1 MSKDAPDPAT
11 QRAQEGAMRT
21 AVVLDTGI
29 LCFMI
34 AAAIW
39 GNSLSM
45 LAEVLRVIPV
55 LAIEYVLLRLLIRI
69 NRGELTA
76 YDYGTR
82 KIERLANLVAGGLQ
96 IFAALWLLSK
106 MAVRYGVPQEQP
118 ALGLA
123 FATVIGI
130 ANLAINLLVFQQMWR
145 AAQGGQ
151 SLIMNGQIIV
161 RLSKLVA
168 SALVAVAIA
177 VNAAFGPEGIGG
189 WADLI
194 GTTIVIVVM
203 LVFGGQMVRDAMP
216 HLIDRALGEQQQ
228 QLINRA
234 LVDQFDDFDELIN
247 VRTRTEGDQAW
258 IEIEL
263 GFAPTRN
270 VEDVTSAADRVAARV
285 CVLIPGAKVFVLIR
299 NVRDVPAPATLAAP

>member
-1 MSKDAPDPAT
+1 M
-11 QRAQEGAMRT
+11 
-21 AVVLDTGI
+21 V
-29 LCFMI
+29 

-55 LAIEYVLLRLLIRI
+55 LAIEFILLGLLIRI

-76 YDYGTR
+76 YDNGTR
-82 KIERLANLVAGGLQ
+82 KVERLANLVAGGLQ
-96 IFAALWLLSK
+96 VYAAVWLLSK
-106 MAVRYGVPQEQP
+106 LAGRYGVPQEQP

-123 FATVIGI
+123 FATLIAI
-130 ANLAINLLVFQQMWR
+130 ANLTINVVVFQQMWR

-168 SALVAVAIA
+168 SVFVAVAIA
-177 VNAAFGPEGIGG
+177 VNAVFGPEGIGG

-194 GTTIVIVVM
+194 GTSIVIVVM
-203 LVFGGQMVRDAMP
+203 LVFGGQMVRDSMP
-216 HLIDRALGEQQQ
+216 HLIDRALGERQQ

-234 LVDQFDDFDELIN
+234 LVDHFDDFDELIN
-247 VRTRTEGDQAW
+247 VRTRTEGNQAW

-263 GFAPTRN
+263 GFAPARKI
-270 VEDVTSAADRVAARV
+270 EDVTSAADRVTARV
-285 CVLIPGAKVFVLIR
+285 CGLIPGAKVFVLIR
-299 NVRDVPAPATLAAP
+299 KVRNVSTPPTLAVEIHQG